1 MLETA
6 GWVFVGGKSSRF
18 GRDKAL
24 VEWRGRSL
32 ALHVADVVR
41 AAAGSVTLVG
51 EVEKYSALGLPVI
64 PDAVWGIGPVG
75 GLLAV
80 LEAST
85 ARWNLVAACDMPH
98 LSEAFLR
105 FLLARAAESGADVI
119 LPLGDDGLPQP
130 LCAVYAATAREGIH
144 AAVLRGERK
153 LTRTFEDLRVERV
166 PAPEYASFDE
176 RGDLLWN
183 VNRAEDLRSC

>member
-18 GRDKAL
+18 GRDKAF
-24 VEWRGRSL
+24 VEWRGRPL
-32 ALHVADVVR
+32 ALRRGRMWLR

-51 EVEKYSALGLPVI
+51 EVEKYRALGVPVI
-64 PDAVWGIGPVG
+64 PDAVRGIGPAG

-80 LEAST
+80 LEATS

-105 FLLARAAESGADVI
+105 FLLARATGSGADVI
-119 LPLGDDGLPQP
+119 LPVGDDGLPQP
-130 LCAVYAATAREGIH
+130 LCAVYAATAHEGIQ

-153 LTRTFEDLRVERV
+153 VDADV
-166 PAPEYASFDE
+166 
-176 RGDLLWN
+176 
-183 VNRAEDLRSC
+183 

>member
-1 MLETA
+1 M
-6 GWVFVGGKSSRF
+6 FVGGKSSRF

-24 VEWRGRSL
+24 VEWLGRPL

-64 PDAVWGIGPVG
+64 PDAVRGIGPAG
-75 GLLAV
+75 GLSAV

-85 ARWNLVAACDMPH
+85 ARWNLVSACDMPH
-98 LSEAFLR
+98 LSEEFLR
-105 FLLARAAESGADVI
+105 FLLTRAEESSADIV
-119 LPLGDDGLPQP
+119 LPIGDDGLPQP
-130 LCAVYAATAREGIH
+130 LCAVYAATAREGIQ

-153 LTRTFEDLRVERV
+153 LMRTFEDLRVERV

-176 RGDLLWN
+176 TGDLLWN